1 MAPTSGNPD
10 DETGSGAPDQTPP
23 TGAEDTGHDQ
33 RPAARDG
40 ARAGTSGP
48 HGTPPDVPTMPQAHV
63 SEVTARSISG
73 GLALLLGLA
82 GLIVGIALLAVA
94 AGSDS
99 GSTQGVLVPV
109 GIVVIIAAVVAMR
122 GLNMVAP
129 GEARVV
135 QLFGR
140 YRGTI
145 RTDGL
150 RWVNPLTTRR
160 RVSTRVRNNETPV
173 LKVNDAYGN
182 PIELAAVVVWKVRDT
197 AQATFEVDDFLEF
210 VATQTE
216 AAVRHIAI
224 EYPYDAHE
232 QGDLSLRGN
241 AEEITE
247 KLVVELSAR
256 VRAAGVQVVESRFTH
271 LAYAPEIASAM
282 LQRQQAGAVVAA
294 RREIVD
300 GAVGMVEA
308 ALRRLRRLRQEDIVT
323 LDEERQA
330 AMVSNLLVVLCGD
343 RAAQPIVNTG
353 TLYQ

>member
-1 MAPTSGNPD
+1 MPVTSTPVVDDLPEMPAPRVR
-10 DETGSGAPDQTPP
+10 EF
-23 TGAEDTGHDQ
+23 
-33 RPAARDG
+33 
-40 ARAGTSGP
+40 
-48 HGTPPDVPTMPQAHV
+48 QA
-63 SEVTARSISG
+63 SSIGG
-73 GLALLLGLA
+73 GLALLLGLI
-82 GLIVGIALLAVA
+82 GLVGGIALVVIGAALSSTGAKVA
-94 AGSDS
+94 LIVL
-99 GSTQGVLVPV
+99 GVLLA
-109 GIVVIIAAVVAMR
+109 IAAFVAMC

-145 RTDGL
+145 RVDGL
-150 RWVNPLTTRR
+150 RWVNPLTSRAKI
-160 RVSTRVRNNETPV
+160 STRVRNHETAV

-182 PIELAAVVVWKVRDT
+182 PIELAAVVVWRVEDT
-197 AQATFEVDDFLEF
+197 AQALFEVDDFLEF
-210 VATQTE
+210 VSTQTE

-232 QGDLSLRGN
+232 EDGLSLRGN

-247 KLVVELSAR
+247 KLAVELHAR
-256 VRAAGVQVVESRFTH
+256 VEAAGVHIIESRFTH

-294 RREIVD
+294 RRLIVD

-308 ALRRLRRLRQEDIVT
+308 ALTRLTEQDIVE
-323 LDEERQA
+323 LDSERKA

-343 RAAQPIVNTG
+343 RAAQPVVNTG

>member
-1 MAPTSGNPD
+1 MTTDHSTHSTSAADLGVDLPD
-10 DETGSGAPDQTPP
+10 MPDPQIRET
-23 TGAEDTGHDQ
+23 
-33 RPAARDG
+33 PA
-40 ARAGTSGP
+40 
-48 HGTPPDVPTMPQAHV
+48 H
-63 SEVTARSISG
+63 SIGG
-73 GLALLLGLA
+73 GLALLLGLLGLA
-82 GLIVGIALLAVA
+82 VGVCMVVGATTVSGGGAKAALIVLGILIGLCAF
-94 AGSDS
+94 
-99 GSTQGVLVPV
+99 
-109 GIVVIIAAVVAMR
+109 VAMC

-145 RTDGL
+145 RQDGL
-150 RWVNPLTTRR
+150 RWVNPLTSRTEI
-160 RVSTRVRNNETPV
+160 STRVRNHETAV

-182 PIELAAVVVWKVRDT
+182 PIELASVVVWKVKDT
-197 AQATFEVDDFLEF
+197 ARATFEVDNYVDF
-210 VATQTE
+210 VAIQTE

-232 QGDLSLRGN
+232 EDGLSLRGN

-247 KLVVELSAR
+247 KLAVELHAR
-256 VRAAGVQVVESRFTH
+256 VAAAGVQIIEARFTH

-294 RREIVD
+294 RRLIVD

-308 ALRRLRRLRQEDIVT
+308 ALARITEHDIVE
-323 LDEERQA
+323 LDSERKA

-343 RAAQPIVNTG
+343 RAAQPVLNTG
-353 TLYQ
+353 SLYQ

>member
-1 MAPTSGNPD
+1 MPKDHSSTTA
-10 DETGSGAPDQTPP
+10 
-23 TGAEDTGHDQ
+23 
-33 RPAARDG
+33 
-40 ARAGTSGP
+40 
-48 HGTPPDVPTMPQAHV
+48 DVPDMPAPRVREFAAH
-63 SEVTARSISG
+63 SIGG
-73 GLALLLGLA
+73 GLALLLGLLGLALGA
-82 GLIVGIALLAVA
+82 GCVVAATAVDGTGAKAALIVGGSLIALAAFLA
-94 AGSDS
+94 
-99 GSTQGVLVPV
+99 
-109 GIVVIIAAVVAMR
+109 MC

-145 RTDGL
+145 RQDGL
-150 RWVNPLTTRR
+150 RWVNPLTSRSKI
-160 RVSTRVRNNETPV
+160 STRVRNHETAV

-182 PIELAAVVVWKVRDT
+182 PIELAAVVVWRVEDT
-197 AQATFEVDDFLEF
+197 AQASFEVDDFLEF
-210 VATQTE
+210 VSTQTE

-232 QGDLSLRGN
+232 EDGLSLRGN

-247 KLVVELSAR
+247 KLAFELHAR
-256 VRAAGVQVVESRFTH
+256 VEAAGVQIIESRFTH

-294 RREIVD
+294 RRQIVD

-308 ALRRLRRLRQEDIVT
+308 ALARIGERDIVE
-323 LDEERQA
+323 LDEERKA
-330 AMVSNLLVVLCGD
+330 AMVSNLMVVLCGD
-343 RAAQPIVNTG
+343 RAPQPVLNTG

>member
-1 MAPTSGNPD
+1 MSETDTTS
-10 DETGSGAPDQTPP
+10 
-23 TGAEDTGHDQ
+23 
-33 RPAARDG
+33 
-40 ARAGTSGP
+40 
-48 HGTPPDVPTMPQAHV
+48 DVPEMPAPRVKEVVAH
-63 SEVTARSISG
+63 SIGG
-73 GLALLLGLA
+73 GLALLLGLLGLFA
-82 GLIVGIALLAVA
+82 GVALIATGATLSSAGAKTGLIVLGVVVA
-94 AGSDS
+94 
-99 GSTQGVLVPV
+99 
-109 GIVVIIAAVVAMR
+109 IAAFFAMC

-145 RTDGL
+145 REDGL
-150 RWVNPLTTRR
+150 RWVNPLTSRTKI
-160 RVSTRVRNNETPV
+160 STRVRNHETAV

-182 PIELAAVVVWKVRDT
+182 PIELAAVVVWRVEDT
-197 AQATFEVDDFLEF
+197 AQATFEVDNFLEF

-224 EYPYDAHE
+224 EYPYDAHDE
-232 QGDLSLRGN
+232 AGLSLRGN

-247 KLVVELSAR
+247 KLAVELHAR
-256 VRAAGVQVVESRFTH
+256 VETAGVQIIESRFTH

-294 RREIVD
+294 RRLIVD
-300 GAVGMVEA
+300 GAVGMVED
-308 ALRRLRRLRQEDIVT
+308 ALARITEQDFVA
-323 LDEERQA
+323 LDEERKA

-343 RAAQPIVNTG
+343 RAAQPVVNTG

>member
-1 MAPTSGNPD
+1 MPHDKTGTSPIAAD
-10 DETGSGAPDQTPP
+10 APDMP
-23 TGAEDTGHDQ
+23 DM
-33 RPAARDG
+33 PAPRV
-40 ARAGTSGP
+40 REFT
-48 HGTPPDVPTMPQAHV
+48 AH
-63 SEVTARSISG
+63 SIGG
-73 GLALLLGLA
+73 GLALLLSLLGLLAGA
-82 GLIVGIALLAVA
+82 GLIATATVVSGAGGKAALIILGIVVAVAALLAM
-94 AGSDS
+94 S
-99 GSTQGVLVPV
+99 
-109 GIVVIIAAVVAMR
+109 

-145 RTDGL
+145 REDGL
-150 RWVNPLTTRR
+150 RWVNPFTSRTII
-160 RVSTRVRNNETPV
+160 STRVRNHETAV

-182 PIELAAVVVWKVRDT
+182 PIELAAVVVWRVEDT

-210 VATQTE
+210 VSTQTE

-224 EYPYDAHE
+224 EYPYDAHDE
-232 QGDLSLRGN
+232 AGLSLRGN

-247 KLVVELSAR
+247 KLAAELHAR
-256 VRAAGVQVVESRFTH
+256 VEAAGVQIIESRFTH

-294 RREIVD
+294 RRQIVD

-308 ALRRLRRLRQEDIVT
+308 ALARISEQDIVE
-323 LDEERQA
+323 LDEERKA
-330 AMVSNLLVVLCGD
+330 AMVSNLMVVLCGD
-343 RAAQPIVNTG
+343 RSPQPVLNTG

>member
-1 MAPTSGNPD
+1 MSTDHAIPTAD
-10 DETGSGAPDQTPP
+10 TP
-23 TGAEDTGHDQ
+23 TM
-33 RPAARDG
+33 PAARV
-40 ARAGTSGP
+40 REFP
-48 HGTPPDVPTMPQAHV
+48 AH
-63 SEVTARSISG
+63 SIGG
-73 GLALLLGLA
+73 GLALLLGLVGLLLGA
-82 GLIVGIALLAVA
+82 GMIVSATTVTAGGAKAALIVV
-94 AGSDS
+94 
-99 GSTQGVLVPV
+99 GVLV
-109 GIVVIIAAVVAMR
+109 GLTAFIAMC
-122 GLNMVAP
+122 GLNTVAP

-145 RTDGL
+145 REDGL
-150 RWVNPLTTRR
+150 RWVNPLTSRTKI
-160 RVSTRVRNNETPV
+160 STRVRNHETAV

-182 PIELAAVVVWKVRDT
+182 PIELAAVVVWKVEDT
-197 AQATFEVDDFLEF
+197 AQASFEVDDFLEF

-232 QGDLSLRGN
+232 EDGLSLRGN

-247 KLVVELSAR
+247 KLAVELHAR
-256 VRAAGVQVVESRFTH
+256 VEAAGVQIIESRFTH

-294 RREIVD
+294 RRTIVD

-308 ALRRLRRLRQEDIVT
+308 ALARITEQDIVA
-323 LDEERQA
+323 LDEERKA
-330 AMVSNLLVVLCGD
+330 AMVSNLMVVLCGD
-343 RAAQPIVNTG
+343 RAPQPVLNTG

>member
-1 MAPTSGNPD
+1 MSAAGSATPD
-10 DETGSGAPDQTPP
+10 DVPEMPAPQVR
-23 TGAEDTGHDQ
+23 EV
-33 RPAARDG
+33 PA
-40 ARAGTSGP
+40 
-48 HGTPPDVPTMPQAHV
+48 H
-63 SEVTARSISG
+63 SIGG
-73 GLALLLGLA
+73 GLALLLGLL
-82 GLIVGIALLAVA
+82 GLA
-94 AGSDS
+94 AGVVLVIAGSAS
-99 GSTQGVLVPV
+99 GSTGLKVALITI
-109 GIVVIIAAVVAMR
+109 GIVVAIAAFFAMC

-150 RWVNPLTTRR
+150 RWVNPLTSRTKI
-160 RVSTRVRNNETPV
+160 STRVRNHETAV

-182 PIELAAVVVWKVRDT
+182 PIELAAVVVWKVEDT
-197 AQATFEVDDFLEF
+197 AQAMFEVDDFLEF
-210 VATQTE
+210 VSTQTE

-224 EYPYDAHE
+224 EYPYDAHDE
-232 QGDLSLRGN
+232 EDLSLRGN

-247 KLVVELSAR
+247 KLAVELRAR
-256 VRAAGVQVVESRFTH
+256 VDAAGVHIIESRFTH

-294 RREIVD
+294 RRQIVD

-308 ALRRLRRLRQEDIVT
+308 ALARLTEQEIVE
-323 LDEERQA
+323 LDQERKA
-330 AMVSNLLVVLCGD
+330 AMVSNLMVVLCGD
-343 RAAQPIVNTG
+343 RSVQPVLNTG

>member
-1 MAPTSGNPD
+1 MPATS
-10 DETGSGAPDQTPP
+10 TSLHH
-23 TGAEDTGHDQ
+23 EDTDGTYGTGI
-33 RPAARDG
+33 REFAAG
-40 ARAGTSGP
+40 SIGGGP
-48 HGTPPDVPTMPQAHV
+48 
-63 SEVTARSISG
+63 
-73 GLALLLGLA
+73 ALLMGLA
-82 GLIVGIALLAVA
+82 GVALGAALGVTGGTLDSAAAKTALIVVGLLTVIAAGIAM
-94 AGSDS
+94 
-99 GSTQGVLVPV
+99 T
-109 GIVVIIAAVVAMR
+109 
-122 GLNMVAP
+122 GLNMIAP

-150 RWVNPLTTRR
+150 RWVNPLTTREKI
-160 RVSTRVRNNETPV
+160 STRVRNHETAV

-182 PIELAAVVVWKVRDT
+182 PIELAAVVVWKVEDT
-197 AQATFEVDDFLEF
+197 AQAMFEVNDFREF
-210 VATQTE
+210 VSTQTE

-232 QGDLSLRGN
+232 EDGLSLRGN

-247 KLVVELSAR
+247 KLATELHAR
-256 VRAAGVQVVESRFTH
+256 VAAAGVQIIESRFTH

-294 RREIVD
+294 RRQIVD

-308 ALRRLRRLRQEDIVT
+308 ALARISEEGFVE
-323 LDEERQA
+323 LDNERKA
-330 AMVSNLLVVLCGD
+330 AMVSNLMVVLCGD
-343 RAAQPIVNTG
+343 RAAQPVLNTG

>member
-1 MAPTSGNPD
+1 MSTHDPSAHDPSTSGTPTPD
-10 DETGSGAPDQTPP
+10 PSGA
-23 TGAEDTGHDQ
+23 GAPA
-33 RPAARDG
+33 PAA
-40 ARAGTSGP
+40 GT
-48 HGTPPDVPTMPQAHV
+48 PDVPEMPAPAVREFPAH
-63 SEVTARSISG
+63 SIGG
-73 GLALLLGLA
+73 GLALLLGLVGLLIA
-82 GLIVGIALLAVA
+82 IGLFATAAALTSVGVKAVLIVLGILIGISAL
-94 AGSDS
+94 
-99 GSTQGVLVPV
+99 
-109 GIVVIIAAVVAMR
+109 VAMR

-145 RTDGL
+145 RDDGL
-150 RWVNPLTTRR
+150 RWVNPFTSRR
-160 RVSTRVRNNETPV
+160 KISTRVRNHETAV

-197 AQATFEVDDFLEF
+197 AQASFEVDNYVEF

-224 EYPYDAHE
+224 EYPYDAHDE
-232 QGDLSLRGN
+232 GGLSLRGN

-247 KLVVELSAR
+247 KLAVELHAR
-256 VRAAGVQVVESRFTH
+256 VEAAGVQIVESRFTH

-294 RREIVD
+294 RRQIVD

-308 ALRRLRRLRQEDIVT
+308 ALARIAEQDIVE
-323 LDEERQA
+323 LDEERKA
-330 AMVSNLLVVLCGD
+330 AMVSNLMVVLCGD
-343 RAAQPIVNTG
+343 RAPQPVLNTG
-353 TLYQ
+353 SLYQ

>member
-1 MAPTSGNPD
+1 MTNGVS
-10 DETGSGAPDQTPP
+10 TPL
-23 TGAEDTGHDQ
+23 GVREF
-33 RPAARDG
+33 
-40 ARAGTSGP
+40 
-48 HGTPPDVPTMPQAHV
+48 
-63 SEVTARSISG
+63 TARSVGG

-82 GLIVGIALLAVA
+82 GVAAAAGLIVAGAVLTALAAKIALIA
-94 AGSDS
+94 AG
-99 GSTQGVLVPV
+99 VLLALASL
-109 GIVVIIAAVVAMR
+109 IAMS
-122 GLNMVAP
+122 GLNTIAP

-150 RWVNPLTTRR
+150 RWVNPLTSRETI
-160 RVSTRVRNNETPV
+160 STRVRNHETAV

-182 PIELAAVVVWKVRDT
+182 PIELAAVVVWRVEDT
-197 AQATFEVDDFLEF
+197 ARATFEVEDFTEF
-210 VATQTE
+210 VETQTE

-232 QGDLSLRGN
+232 EGGLSLRGN

-247 KLVVELSAR
+247 KLAVELHAR
-256 VRAAGVQVVESRFTH
+256 VDAAGVSIIESRFTH

-294 RREIVD
+294 RKQIVE
-300 GAVGMVEA
+300 GAVGMVEL
-308 ALRRLRRLRQEDIVT
+308 ALNRLAEEDIVD
-323 LDEERQA
+323 LDPERKA
-330 AMVSNLLVVLCGD
+330 AMVSNLMVVLCGD
-343 RAAQPIVNTG
+343 RAAQPVVNAG